1 MVMALE
7 KEREKETSFGYGSQ
21 HTHYIIATGGPLKT
35 FKTTYSLGT
44 AAKTRFANGL
54 VSGPVLGFEKPEFD
68 DGAWGGMPV
77 PGNWELNGRLGLLGL
92 DNGMANGIIKRRCCA
107 EQTYADLAV
116 KSPPLRHCWG
126 MVSQSTQTSLGQL
139 YTIVFVEESMCD
151 FPLYHGGFSALISR

>member
-54 VSGPVLGFEKPEFD
+54 VSGPVLGF
-68 DGAWGGMPV
+68 
-77 PGNWELNGRLGLLGL
+77 

-116 KSPPLRHCWG
+116 KSPPLRHC
-126 MVSQSTQTSLGQL
+126 
-139 YTIVFVEESMCD
+139 
-151 FPLYHGGFSALISR
+151 